1 MSDYYPNGVNHCLDH
16 CPNIRGP
23 LVSNSNLSPPNP
35 SMLQKVGQGT
45 YVWTWHFETLLCLL
59 SGLQYWWEVRYISI
73 MINFHHC
80 LLLKYANFC
89 FRNLPLSSMFI
100 KSPVGYVTDR
110 LYPSFSVIW
119 KQTVLVWIICRIYR
133 LHNVLSAGWMG
144 QRLYGLPTAWS
155 ASHIYCYMD

>member
-35 SMLQKVGQGT
+35 PLCYKKLVKV
-45 YVWTWHFETLLCLL
+45 HMFEHDILKLFCVC
-59 SGLQYWWEVRYISI
+59 SVVCSIGDGEVKYISI
-73 MINFHHC
+73 MINFHHG

-119 KQTVLVWIICRIYR
+119 KQDCL
-133 LHNVLSAGWMG
+133 
-144 QRLYGLPTAWS
+144 GLNNLQ
-155 ASHIYCYMD
+155 DL